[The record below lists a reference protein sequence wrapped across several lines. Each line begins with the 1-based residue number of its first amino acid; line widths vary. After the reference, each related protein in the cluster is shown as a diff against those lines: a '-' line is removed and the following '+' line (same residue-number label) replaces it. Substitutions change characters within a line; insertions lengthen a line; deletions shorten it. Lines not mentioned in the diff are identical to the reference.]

1 MIDEIKKLDKVLEK
15 EIDYNTITTSNSI
28 TGDKDHIY
36 PKLKQ
41 SFKTSTTIDIIVS
54 FLMESRVKLLLQD
67 LKEALNRGV
76 KIRILT
82 GNYLKITQ
90 PQALYL
96 LKSELKDKVDLRF
109 YNNTN
114 KSFHPKAYISS
125 IEWNYRFLKSTAPND
140 FKVFY
145 DTFEDL
151 FNNHSLIITDEVLKD
166 YSKQWTRPNIYKDIE
181 KEESKEDNGIY
192 DETVNYEDID
202 YKNGKY
208 DDKQLEEALMLN
220 KRGEVILNHYLKY
233 NSKRAI
239 GFCTSRHHAEYMA
252 KVFNENNIPSA
263 AVYSG
268 EKGEYSEERN
278 IALSKLTSG
287 EVKVI
292 FSVYMFNEG
301 LDVPAIDM
309 VMFLRPTQS
318 PTIFLQQLGING

>member
-1 MIDEIKKLDKVLEK
+1 MGKIKIHELAKEIGMASKDVLEK
-15 EIDYNTITTSNSI
+15 AKSLGIDVASHLSN
-28 TGDKDHIY
+28 
-36 PKLKQ
+36 
-41 SFKTSTTIDIIVS
+41 V
-54 FLMESRVKLLLQD
+54 
-67 LKEALNRGV
+67 
-76 KIRILT
+76 
-82 GNYLKITQ
+82 
-90 PQALYL
+90 
-96 LKSELKDKVDLRF
+96 
-109 YNNTN
+109 
-114 KSFHPKAYISS
+114 
-125 IEWNYRFLKSTAPND
+125 
-140 FKVFY
+140 
-145 DTFEDL
+145 
-151 FNNHSLIITDEVLKD
+151 TDEQATEIRNA
-166 YSKQWTRPNIYKDIE
+166 YSKNNKNNVKKENKVENKKETKKETKKD
-181 KEESKEDNGIY
+181 
-192 DETVNYEDID
+192 
-202 YKNGKY
+202 
-208 DDKQLEEALMLN
+208 N
-220 KRGEVILNHYLKY
+220 KKDTPVIIRREVILNHYLKY